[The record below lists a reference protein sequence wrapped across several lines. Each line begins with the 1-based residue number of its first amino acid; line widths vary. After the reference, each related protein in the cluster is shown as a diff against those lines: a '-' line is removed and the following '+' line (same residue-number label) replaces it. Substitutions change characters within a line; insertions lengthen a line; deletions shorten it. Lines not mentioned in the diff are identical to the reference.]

1 MNVSNA
7 AVGEPFDRLSGAG
20 LRVVVDDQDLR
31 DGLHA
36 RGLIAQRGD
45 RRGQAARAPIGR
57 HRDDDSG
64 ILGVHLTPPST
75 IGAVRVAASRRS
87 ERISENDQRY
97 SMVGPDSIIRNAAR
111 GCSECGGHRHTKS
124 ARMSSTSRAIRRAA
138 TIESRGRMP

>member
-1 MNVSNA
+1 MNVSDT
-7 AVGEPFDRLSGAG
+7 AVGEPFDRPSGAG

-31 DGLHA
+31 GGLHA

-45 RRGQAARAPIGR
+45 RHGQAARATVGR

-87 ERISENDQRY
+87 ERISENDQRS
-97 SMVGPDSIIRNAAR
+97 SMVGPDSIISNAACGR
-111 GCSECGGHRHTKS
+111 SECGGHRYTKS
-124 ARMSSTSRAIRRAA
+124 TRMSSTSRAIRRAA
-138 TIESRGRMP
+138 TNESRGRMP